1 MMFSNKPT
9 PSFLKL
15 DHPSFHRFPI
25 AILKTYLLIL
35 GCLSIIACSGGTD
48 NTAKIPTDFD
58 AEVLYSN
65 AEHLE
70 QLIEKEEVAS
80 LVGVP
85 VSELHVIYEDYSDA
99 AAGHMLLFSWENKE
113 TNRVQMSQ
121 DKVELLGFSSIGFGR
136 ITQMTLAEFEQAY
149 QPKTAESVKA
159 EIKTV
164 TSDASIDSD
173 VAIWEA
179 KEIAKNAKTQTF
191 EKLENVGESAYW
203 ETPRNVLHVWAGEQ
217 AFSVSANLTDDSE
230 ENKDKA
236 IALAT
241 LIFQHAKS
249 RSK

>member
-1 MMFSNKPT
+1 MSSSNR
-9 PSFLKL
+9 SCLFLML
-15 DHPSFHRFPI
+15 DQSSFHRFPI

-35 GCLSIIACSGGTD
+35 GCLSIIACSGGAG
-48 NTAKIPTDFD
+48 NTAKIPSDFD
-58 AEVLYSN
+58 NKILSFN
-65 AEHLE
+65 ALHLE
-70 QLIEKEEVAS
+70 QLIEKEEVAG
-80 LVGVP
+80 LAGVP
-85 VSELHVIYEDYSDA
+85 VGELDVIYEDYSDA
-99 AAGHMLLFSWENKE
+99 ASEHMLLFSWENKE

-121 DKVELLGFSSIGFGR
+121 GEVELPGFSSIGFGR
-136 ITQMTLAEFEQAY
+136 ITQMTRAEFEQAY

-217 AFSVSANLTDDSE
+217 VFSVSANLSTDSE

-236 IALAT
+236 IALAA

-249 RSK
+249 VSK

>member
-1 MMFSNKPT
+1 M
-9 PSFLKL
+9 KL

-35 GCLSIIACSGGTD
+35 GCLSCIACSGGAG
-48 NTAKIPTDFD
+48 NTARIPSDFD
-58 AEVLYSN
+58 AEALYSN

-70 QLIEKEEVAS
+70 QLIEKEEVAD
-80 LVGVP
+80 LAGVP
-85 VSELHVIYEDYSDA
+85 VSELHVIYEDYSEA
-99 AAGHMLLFSWENKE
+99 VAEHILLFSWENKE
-113 TNRVQMSQ
+113 TKPVLMSQ
-121 DKVELLGFSSIGFGR
+121 GEVELPGFFSIGFGR

-149 QPKTAESVKA
+149 QAKTAESVKA
-159 EIKTV
+159 EIKAV
-164 TSDASIDSD
+164 ISDESIDSD

-217 AFSVSANLTDDSE
+217 VFSVSANLSTDSE

-236 IALAT
+236 IALAA

-249 RSK
+249 VSK